1 MLFQMFDHILL
12 LAPGGRTVYFG
23 ETGPQSSHVVDY
35 FNRMGASIPPDEN
48 PAEAVIMAVTEGNVA
63 GRDWP
68 QTWLESP
75 EHTRLM
81 DTIST
86 LEQQHGP
93 GGNGTQGSDVQS
105 GSAYA
110 LPLRSQIYELT
121 HRHWIAV
128 WRNGPY
134 NFSRLTKCI
143 VCELFI
149 AFTYF
154 MAGLDV
160 AGFQNRM
167 LALLIIIW
175 IIPATAADIQN
186 VWFAKWAI
194 FEARERNGI
203 YDYKA
208 LLAALMIVEVP
219 WQILTYT
226 LAFLCTYWTA
236 GSPNTSSA
244 AGYVYF
250 MYLLLSLFGTG
261 FCQLMAA
268 IFPNATLAGYANSLF
283 WVLLTVFSGTL
294 VPHASMNAFYKP
306 WIFWVDPLRYF
317 LGGTVSSV
325 LHGVEAHCGPDD
337 VTAFDIPP
345 GARSCGAYAREFLS
359 RNAGYLLNPDA
370 SGDCAYCKFGVGD
383 DYGGTLDYYYA
394 DRWRDWAVL
403 LGWALANLV
412 GVWFFT
418 WLYRSKLRK

>member
-12 LAPGGRTVYFG
+12 LAPGGRTVFFG
-23 ETGPQSSHVVDY
+23 ETGHQSSNVIDY
-35 FNRMGASIPPDEN
+35 FNRLGASIPPDEN
-48 PAEAVIMAVTEGNVA
+48 PAESVITAVTEGNVA

-75 EHTRLM
+75 EHARLM

-86 LEQQHGP
+86 LEQHGS
-93 GGNGTQGSDVQS
+93 GVNTRDSNVQS

-110 LPLRSQIYELT
+110 LPLRSQIFELT
-121 HRHWIAV
+121 YRHWIAV

-134 NFSRLTKCI
+134 NFSRLAKCI
-143 VCELFI
+143 VVELFI

-154 MAGLDV
+154 MAGTNV

-167 LALLIIIW
+167 LALLIIVW

-186 VWFAKWAI
+186 IWFSKWSI

-208 LLAALMIVEVP
+208 LLAALMIVEIP
-219 WQILTYT
+219 WQILAYT
-226 LAFLCTYWTA
+226 LVFLCTYWTT
-236 GSPNTSSA
+236 GSPNTPSA
-244 AGYVYF
+244 AGFVYF
-250 MYLLLSLFGTG
+250 MYLLLSLFATG

-283 WVLLTVFSGTL
+283 WVLLTVFSGAL

-325 LHGVEAHCGPDD
+325 LHGVEANCSPEDL
-337 VTAFDIPP
+337 TYFDPP
-345 GARSCGAYAREFLS
+345 GAQTCARYAQDFLS
-359 RNAGYLLNPDA
+359 QHAGYLLNPDA
-370 SGDCAYCKFGVGD
+370 TESCAYCKFNVGD
-383 DYGGTLDYYYA
+383 DYGQTLDYYYA

-403 LGWALANLV
+403 LGFALANLLAI
-412 GVWFFT
+412 WFFT

>member
-12 LAPGGRTVYFG
+12 LAPGGRTVFFG
-23 ETGPQSSHVVDY
+23 ETGPESTNVIDY
-35 FNRMGASIPPDEN
+35 FNRQGASIPPDEN
-48 PAEAVIMAVTEGNVA
+48 PAESVITAVTDGNVQ

-75 EHTRLM
+75 EHARLM
-81 DTIST
+81 ETIST
-86 LEQQHGP
+86 LEQHGS
-93 GGNGTQGSDVQS
+93 GGVETRDLDVLS
-105 GSAYA
+105 GCVYA
-110 LPLRSQIYELT
+110 LPLRGQIVELT
-121 HRHWIAV
+121 SRHWIAV

-154 MAGLDV
+154 MAGSNV

-186 VWFAKWAI
+186 VWFSKWAI

-208 LLAALMIVEVP
+208 LLAALMIVEIP

-226 LAFLCTYWTA
+226 LAFLCTYWTV
-236 GSPNTSSA
+236 GSPNAPNA

-250 MYLLLSLFGTG
+250 MYLILSLFGTG

-268 IFPNATLAGYANSLF
+268 IFPNPTLAGYANSLF

-294 VPHASMNAFYKP
+294 VPHASMNTFYKP
-306 WIFWVDPLRYF
+306 WIFWVDPIRYF

-325 LHGVEAHCGPDD
+325 LHGVKAHCSPEDL
-337 VTAFDIPP
+337 TYFDPP
-345 GARSCGAYAREFLS
+345 GTQMCAEYARNFLEQ
-359 RNAGYLLNPDA
+359 NVGYLLNPDA
-370 SGDCAYCKFGVGD
+370 TESCAYCKFNVGD
-383 DYGGTLDYYYA
+383 DYGRTLDYFYD

-403 LGWALANLV
+403 LGFALANLL
-412 GVWFFT
+412 GIWFFT
-418 WLYRSKLRK
+418 WLSRSKLRK